1 MAEIEGLD
9 EFLETTGIAALLNRL
24 SPQEAAKVRAQ
35 ISDRLIKIRDNTPAS
50 ERGGTKVVIAG
61 VSVPL
66 TKTVWPLTKL
76 TAELI
81 LSSHDPTGLTW
92 PVVGNDVLNTLD
104 KLGDLIHKLD
114 AVEIKICEA
123 IKAKRHE
130 NRKAGVKADGA
141 SSKDVENYYAE
152 HNLSVPKG
160 LSTKLEELV
169 RKQVLVKS
177 EDEQSEIFYRTS
189 L

>member
-81 LSSHDPTGLTW
+81 SIVT
-92 PVVGNDVLNTLD
+92 
-104 KLGDLIHKLD
+104 
-114 AVEIKICEA
+114 
-123 IKAKRHE
+123 
-130 NRKAGVKADGA
+130 
-141 SSKDVENYYAE
+141 
-152 HNLSVPKG
+152 
-160 LSTKLEELV
+160 
-169 RKQVLVKS
+169 
-177 EDEQSEIFYRTS
+177 
-189 L
+189 